1 MKPSIETK
9 VIEFITAIANAIY
22 ELKSNNHTGN
32 ALMAMYLT
40 MYSNKEEYSYL
51 IPSITDAY
59 VRLAATVELAN
70 ELNDFSSSPLLNISI
85 PQLFTFW
92 ETESIN
98 RRVDKR
104 HSKPIVKGLQITG
117 KIDLRKWQGRIFTPL
132 SISLDNNNF
141 GWIERDYL
149 LSSCTDEDRFYDIFS
164 RVQLHYFKCTRGHSR
179 DKSMYTFDS
188 IIWKML
194 LDDFYACTGNRN
206 GIQIQSYYNHL
217 LRQSMNELDCGGWYT
232 KAGWAA

>member
-1 MKPSIETK
+1 MKPSIESK
-9 VIEFITAIANAIY
+9 VIEFITAIANVIY
-22 ELKSNNHTGN
+22 ELKSTPNTGN
-32 ALMAMYLT
+32 ELMSHYLT
-40 MYSNKEEYSYL
+40 MYSNKEEYRYL
-51 IPSITDAY
+51 VPTITDTY
-59 VRLAATVELAN
+59 KWLAATVKEVN
-70 ELNDFSSSPLLNISI
+70 KSRNFH
-85 PQLFTFW
+85 QLEMPALFMFW
-92 ETESIN
+92 ETEALN
-98 RRVDKR
+98 RRVDRR
-104 HSKPIVKGLQITG
+104 HTVGYEKGIKVPG
-117 KIDLRKWQGRIFTPL
+117 MIDLRKYAWKGHNFVHL
-132 SISLDNNNF
+132 SLPLDNNNF

-149 LSSCTDEDRFYDIFS
+149 LGSCTDEDRFYEIFS

-217 LRQSMNELDCGGWYT
+217 LRQSMNELDCGSWYT